1 VMPLFGGDPA
11 EYIKAAANGRLT
23 PDLLEP
29 RPGWSVCLILA
40 SAGYPE
46 TSRSGD
52 VISGLDA
59 VEGVRVYHCGTRRNA
74 DGNFET
80 NGGRVLAIVAQAPTR
95 EAARD
100 KVYAEAAK
108 VTFPGSQRRSDIATL
123 HFT

>member
-1 VMPLFGGDPA
+1 MEA
-11 EYIKAAANGRLT
+11 
-23 PDLLEP
+23 

-52 VISGLDA
+52 VITGLDK
-59 VEGVRVYHCGTRRNA
+59 VEGVRIYHCGTRRNA
-74 DGNFET
+74 EGHFET
-80 NGGRVLAIVAQAPTR
+80 NGGRVLALAAQATTR

-108 VTFPGSQRRSDIATL
+108 VNFPGCQRRSDIATL